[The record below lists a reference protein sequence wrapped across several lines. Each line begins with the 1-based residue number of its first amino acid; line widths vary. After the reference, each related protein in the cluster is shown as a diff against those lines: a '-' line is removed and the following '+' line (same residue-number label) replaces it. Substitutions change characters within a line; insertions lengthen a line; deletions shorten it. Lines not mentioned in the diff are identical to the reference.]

1 VRINMIPRE
10 GGYDFKGAFYLS
22 GSRIACLGQLLNALV
37 EAGMAR

>member
-10 GGYDFKGAFYLS
+10 GGYDFKGAYLS